1 MKEFDDSD
9 PQSFGGYIVFYIAGK
24 LVTQAPDF
32 TTIQFV
38 VELAGDFM
46 YDQPNPR
53 ALEPSEEISQPLGYS
68 LPLPIELHPLCDSYD
83 SGHFNAVQV
92 NAISVTK
99 LLSGGIHM
107 SAVGLPKAAGKIPSL
122 LSLPV
127 LNSYQ
132 TNTFPSSTWM
142 ATTPEG
148 AFMAEDSI
156 PLTPALDN
164 LVTPHLNQ
172 VKNSQTT
179 AWYSIMN
186 TSGVTYKYMHPS
198 GITTDEGNS
207 ISLQFTRG
215 VETARPDP
223 NNMLTSSFS
232 CLVDSNTPV
241 VNPIDPALCDGLMSL
256 SPMASGE
263 SIISFVNLQTQKS
276 SPQTAIHAD
285 QLSKWPTN
293 DSAST
298 ISYLYNLVNDTGT
311 PILTIRLNPNGMF
324 TTTAVS
330 TAVIYPG
337 TVSMRYVGTLDI
349 NQPLP
354 PLTMYQRNL
363 RQNLMRWSRKK
374 ASDVQVWKEMR
385 QELASF

>member
-1 MKEFDDSD
+1 
-9 PQSFGGYIVFYIAGK
+9 
-24 LVTQAPDF
+24 
-32 TTIQFV
+32 
-38 VELAGDFM
+38 
-46 YDQPNPR
+46 
-53 ALEPSEEISQPLGYS
+53 
-68 LPLPIELHPLCDSYD
+68 
-83 SGHFNAVQV
+83 
-92 NAISVTK
+92 
-99 LLSGGIHM
+99 M

-122 LSLPV
+122 VSLPV
-127 LNSYQ
+127 LNQYQ
-132 TNTFPSSTWM
+132 TNTFPSSLWM
-142 ATTPEG
+142 ANSEYVSFSDDTLL
-148 AFMAEDSI
+148 I
-156 PLTPALDN
+156 NPAVDN

-179 AWYSIMN
+179 AWYGILN
-186 TSGVTYKYMHPS
+186 TTDVTYKYMHPS
-198 GITTDEGNS
+198 GIETDSGLT
-207 ISLQFTRG
+207 ISLKFSRG
-215 VETARPDP
+215 VDTTKAPT
-223 NNMLTSSFS
+223 NMLTSSFTG
-232 CLVDSNTPV
+232 LVDSNTPV

-285 QLSKWPTN
+285 QLGKWPTN

-298 ISYLYNLVNDTGT
+298 TSYLYNLVNDTGT